1 MQIKN
6 NTSNFKLGVA
16 RIRLFT
22 GKTREEQCSTIKE
35 LIDYEYYEYEN
46 LKNIVN
52 Q

>member
-16 RIRLFT
+16 RIRPFT
-22 GKTREEQCSTIKE
+22 GKTREEQCSIIKE
-35 LIDYEYYEYEN
+35 HIDYEYEN